1 MTDITSFSNPLVKRI
16 RSLKHK
22 KYRRREN
29 CFWAEGIRAVLEA
42 IELNWDI
49 EMLVWAPDM
58 LCSDRARQM
67 LDQTALRQTTVST
80 AVYHHLTV
88 SELPQGLGALIRPPQ
103 RHLADYAPGTDRFF
117 VVLEAPQDRGNVGA
131 IVRTVD
137 CAGGSGV
144 ILIGQAVDPYDP
156 EALRASMG
164 SIFSVPVFTSPTPS
178 AFLTWAQT
186 HDLWLVGTSARTD
199 LNFRQATYRPPLAL
213 LFGNERAGLST
224 ELQDAVNEFVH
235 IPIQGR
241 ASSLNL
247 GAAVAVM
254 TYQVQLRHRLA

>member
-1 MTDITSFSNPLVKRI
+1 MADITSFSNPLVKRI

-49 EMLVWAPDM
+49 EMLVWAPD
-58 LCSDRARQM
+58 LLRSDLARQM
-67 LDQTALRQTTVST
+67 LDQTPLRRTTVY
-80 AVYHHLTV
+80 APVYRHLTV

-103 RHLADYAPGTDRFF
+103 RDLAHFAPGADHFI
-117 VVLEAPQDRGNVGA
+117 VALEAPQDRGNVGA

-137 CAGGSGV
+137 CAGGSAV
-144 ILIGQAVDPYDP
+144 VLIGPAVDPYDP

-178 AFLTWAQT
+178 AFLSWAQT
-186 HDLWLVGTSARTD
+186 HSLWLVGTSARAH
-199 LNFRQATYRPPLAL
+199 LNFRQPTYHRPLAL
-213 LFGNERAGLST
+213 LFGNERAGLSPD
-224 ELQDAVNEFVH
+224 LQSAVNEFVY
-235 IPIQGR
+235 IPINGR

-254 TYQVQLRHRLA
+254 SYQVQLHNGAS